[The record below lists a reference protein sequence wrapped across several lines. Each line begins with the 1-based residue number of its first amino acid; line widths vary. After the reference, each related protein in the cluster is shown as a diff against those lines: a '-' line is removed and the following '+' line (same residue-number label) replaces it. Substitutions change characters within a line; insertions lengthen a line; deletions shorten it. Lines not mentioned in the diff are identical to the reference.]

1 MVAFLSSCGKVPQ
14 AQIDATNA
22 AITAAQTAEA
32 AVYVPAEFA
41 AVQDS
46 MKTIMADVEAQ
57 KSKLFKKFGAA
68 KLKLDATLALAN
80 QVAANAAVKKEEVK
94 KETETLMTGIK
105 GVIEENG
112 TLMKKAPS
120 GKEGAAVLEQMKTEM
135 ATIEA
140 SELKHRLHMIKART
154 WMHLIKLRLL
164 TNGLSAINT
173 ELKDAIAKVK
183 KVRINSYYFFNNIKP
198 PGILPG
204 VFYKIITLIHGKALE
219 GFDHSFCHCSIY
231 PPVYCVVDKDYSKT
245 AGGKNGNC
253 AC

>member
-1 MVAFLSSCGKVPQ
+1 MKNRVLIGLAAIAMVAFLSSCGKVPQ

-46 MKTIMADVEAQ
+46 MKAIMADVEAQ
-57 KSKLFKKFGAA
+57 KSKLFKKFGPA

-94 KETETLMTGIK
+94 KETETLMAGIK

-112 TLMKKAPS
+112 TLMKKAPR

-140 SELKHRLHMIKART
+140 SVVEAQASYDKGAYMEALNKVKAANERAV
-154 WMHLIKLRLL
+154 
-164 TNGLSAINT
+164 GINT

-183 KVRINSYYFFNNIKP
+183 
-198 PGILPG
+198 
-204 VFYKIITLIHGKALE
+204 GK
-219 GFDHSFCHCSIY
+219 
-231 PPVYCVVDKDYSKT
+231 
-245 AGGKNGNC
+245 
-253 AC
+253 

>member
-1 MVAFLSSCGKVPQ
+1 MKNKVLMGFAAIVMVAFLSSCGKVPQ

-46 MKTIMADVEAQ
+46 MKVIMADIEAQ
-57 KSKLFKKFGAA
+57 KSKLFKKFGSA

-94 KETETLMTGIK
+94 KEAETLLTDIK
-105 GVIEENG
+105 AVIEENG
-112 TLMKKAPS
+112 TLMKKAPR

-135 ATIEA
+135 TTIEA
-140 SELKHRLHMIKART
+140 SVVEAQGAYDKGAFMDALNKVKAAKERAV
-154 WMHLIKLRLL
+154 
-164 TNGLSAINT
+164 GINT

-183 KVRINSYYFFNNIKP
+183 R
-198 PGILPG
+198 
-204 VFYKIITLIHGKALE
+204 
-219 GFDHSFCHCSIY
+219 
-231 PPVYCVVDKDYSKT
+231 
-245 AGGKNGNC
+245 
-253 AC
+253 

>member
-1 MVAFLSSCGKVPQ
+1 MKNRVLIGLAAIAMVAFLSSCGKVPQ

-46 MKTIMADVEAQ
+46 MKAIMADVEAQ
-57 KSKLFKKFGAA
+57 KSKLFKKFGPA

-112 TLMKKAPS
+112 TLMKKAPR

-140 SELKHRLHMIKART
+140 SVVEAQASYDKGAYMEALNKVKAANERAV
-154 WMHLIKLRLL
+154 
-164 TNGLSAINT
+164 GINT

-183 KVRINSYYFFNNIKP
+183 R
-198 PGILPG
+198 
-204 VFYKIITLIHGKALE
+204 
-219 GFDHSFCHCSIY
+219 
-231 PPVYCVVDKDYSKT
+231 
-245 AGGKNGNC
+245 
-253 AC
+253 

>member
-1 MVAFLSSCGKVPQ
+1 MKNKVLMGLAAIAMVAVLSSCGKVPQ
-14 AQIDATNA
+14 EQIDATNA

-46 MKTIMADVEAQ
+46 MKAILADVETQ
-57 KSKLFKKFGAA
+57 NSKLFKKFGPV
-68 KLKLDATLALAN
+68 KVKLDATLALAN

-112 TLMKKAPS
+112 TLMKKAPR

-140 SELKHRLHMIKART
+140 SVVEAQAAYDKGAFMDALNKVKAANERAV
-154 WMHLIKLRLL
+154 
-164 TNGLSAINT
+164 GINT

-183 KVRINSYYFFNNIKP
+183 
-198 PGILPG
+198 
-204 VFYKIITLIHGKALE
+204 GK
-219 GFDHSFCHCSIY
+219 
-231 PPVYCVVDKDYSKT
+231 K
-245 AGGKNGNC
+245 
-253 AC
+253 